1 MTIEVACLVM
11 AISAILFSIIT
22 APFAILAYCKVVGM
36 EKSTHQIQWVNPD
49 DVSPDNPTGKDLMEK
64 MSGMYEDDY

>member
-1 MTIEVACLVM
+1 M

-49 DVSPDNPTGKDLMEK
+49 DVSSENPTGKDLAEK
-64 MSGMYEDDY
+64 FASMYQED